1 VAFYTARVEYAL
13 HTVLN
18 LLRAGPQSSPSAR
31 ELADFQ
37 RLPVAFTRRL
47 LSQLERAGIM
57 AGTEGVGGGWRLAR
71 PAEELTVLD
80 VADAAQGDEP
90 LFDCREIRR
99 HCALWDDDE
108 PPASTL
114 RGVCSIHA
122 VMLRA
127 EAAMRHELAGTTIA
141 DLAAQVG
148 AKTGPDAASAV
159 PVWFATEYSRRRS
172 AGGPAARHRTG
183 EPRGVD
189 E

>member
-47 LSQLERAGIM
+47 LSQLEKAGIVT
-57 AGTEGVGGGWRLAR
+57 GTEGVRGGWRLAR
-71 PAEELTVLD
+71 PADELTVLE
-80 VADAAQGDEP
+80 VADAAQGIEP

-99 HCALWDDDE
+99 HCALWADDD
-108 PPASTL
+108 PPPSAR
-114 RGVCSIHA
+114 RGVCSINA

-127 EAAMRHELAGTTIA
+127 EAAMRRELAATTIA
-141 DLAAQVG
+141 DLAIQLG
-148 AKTGPDAASAV
+148 AKAGPAAARAV
-159 PVWFATEYSRRRS
+159 PVWFATEYARRRPPRD
-172 AGGPAARHRTG
+172 PAARLDGPEDRSR
-183 EPRGVD
+183 P
-189 E
+189 